1 MKARETAKNKA
12 ERLVIGLSGA
22 SGVAYG
28 IRMLEACR
36 ELGIESH
43 LVMTK
48 PAEMTIGYETE
59 LSPRQVAAKADFSY
73 AVGDIAAPIASG
85 SFKTKGMIV
94 APCSVRTMSEI
105 ATGVTTNL
113 LTRSADVMLKERRPL
128 VLMVR
133 ETPLH
138 LGHLRS
144 MTALAEMGAI
154 ILPPVPAF
162 YAEPRTLSDLVDQ
175 MVGRALD
182 LFGYDWPDVKRW
194 GEELAKGKRKPTS
207 PSARSAAKGEVA
219 VAGSRASEGRRGKK

>member
-1 MKARETAKNKA
+1 MKGQETAKNKA

-28 IRMLEACR
+28 IRMLEACT

-43 LVMTK
+43 LVMTR
-48 PAEMTIGYETE
+48 PAEMTIGYETK
-59 LSPRQVAAKADFSY
+59 LSPRQVAAKADYSY
-73 AVGDIAAPIASG
+73 AVTDIAAPIASG

-105 ATGVTTNL
+105 ATGVTTSL
-113 LTRSADVMLKERRPL
+113 LTRAADVMLKERRPL

-194 GEELAKGKRKPTS
+194 GEELAKGRRKQS
-207 PSARSAAKGEVA
+207 PK
-219 VAGSRASEGRRGKK
+219 

>member
-1 MKARETAKNKA
+1 MARKPA
-12 ERLVIGLSGA
+12 ENRQNDRVVVGISGA

-28 IRMLEACR
+28 IRLLEALS
-36 ELGIESH
+36 ELRIESH
-43 LVMTK
+43 LVMSK
-48 PAEMTIGYETE
+48 AAEMTIAYETE
-59 LSPRQVAAKADFSY
+59 LKPKQIAARADRVY
-73 AVGDIAAPIASG
+73 AIGDIGAPIASG
-85 SFKTKGMIV
+85 TFKTRGMIV

-105 ATGVTTNL
+105 ATGVTTTL
-113 LTRSADVMLKERRPL
+113 LSRAGDVTLKERRPL

-138 LGHLRS
+138 LGHLRT

-182 LFGYDWPDVKRW
+182 FLGYDWPIARRW
-194 GEELAKGKRKPTS
+194 GEDLTKGKRPRT
-207 PSARSAAKGEVA
+207 
-219 VAGSRASEGRRGKK
+219 

>member
-1 MKARETAKNKA
+1 MRVQQTAKSKA
-12 ERLVIGLSGA
+12 ERMVIGLSGA

-28 IRMLEACR
+28 IRLLEALR

-48 PAEMTIGYETE
+48 PAEMTIGYETK
-59 LSPRQVAAKADFSY
+59 LSPRQVAAKADYSY
-73 AVGDIAAPIASG
+73 AVTDIAAPIASG

-105 ATGVTTNL
+105 ATGVTTGL
-113 LTRSADVMLKERRPL
+113 LTRAADVMLKERRPL

-182 LFGYDWPDVKRW
+182 LFGYDWPNVKRW
-194 GEELAKGKRKPTS
+194 GEELAKGRRK
-207 PSARSAAKGEVA
+207 K
-219 VAGSRASEGRRGKK
+219 SRK

>member
-1 MKARETAKNKA
+1 MAGTGTLKSKA

-28 IRMLEACR
+28 IRALEACR

-48 PAEMTIGYETE
+48 PAEMTIGYETR
-59 LSPRQVAAKADFSY
+59 LSPRQVAAKADY
-73 AVGDIAAPIASG
+73 AYAIGDIAAPIASG
-85 SFKTKGMIV
+85 SFKTAGMLV

-105 ATGVTTNL
+105 ATGVTTGL
-113 LTRSADVMLKERRPL
+113 LTRAADVMLKERRPL

-138 LGHLRS
+138 LGHLRN
-144 MTALAEMGAI
+144 MTALTEMGAI

-194 GEELAKGKRKPTS
+194 GEELAKGRRKT
-207 PSARSAAKGEVA
+207 KG
-219 VAGSRASEGRRGKK
+219 GT

>member
-182 LFGYDWPDVKRW
+182 LLGYDWPDMKRW
-194 GEELAKGKRKPTS
+194 GEDVAKSRRKGKSKP
-207 PSARSAAKGEVA
+207 
-219 VAGSRASEGRRGKK
+219 

>member
-1 MKARETAKNKA
+1 MNAQKTAKSEA
-12 ERLVIGLSGA
+12 ERMVIGLSGA

-28 IRMLEACR
+28 IRLLEALR
-36 ELGIESH
+36 DLGIESH

-48 PAEMTIGYETE
+48 PAEMTIGYETQ
-59 LSPRQVAAKADFSY
+59 LSPREVAAKADYSY
-73 AVGDIAAPIASG
+73 AVTDIAAPIASG

-105 ATGVTTNL
+105 ATGVTTSL
-113 LTRSADVMLKERRPL
+113 LTRAADVMLKERRPL

-162 YAEPRTLSDLVDQ
+162 YTEPKTLSDLVDQ
-175 MVGRALD
+175 MVGRTLD

-194 GEELAKGKRKPTS
+194 GEELAKGRRK
-207 PSARSAAKGEVA
+207 
-219 VAGSRASEGRRGKK
+219 KKS